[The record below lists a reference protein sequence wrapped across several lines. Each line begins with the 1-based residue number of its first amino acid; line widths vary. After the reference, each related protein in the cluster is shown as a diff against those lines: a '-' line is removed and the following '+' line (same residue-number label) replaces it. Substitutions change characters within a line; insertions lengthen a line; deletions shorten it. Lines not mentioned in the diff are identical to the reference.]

1 MAESAA
7 KKKAPAKKAAAGAK
21 KVAGAKKAS
30 ARKTTG
36 AAKAPAAKKAA
47 AKRETSRTRA
57 GSGKLRVT
65 QVRSLSGRPANH
77 RATME
82 ALGFRWH
89 QQTLVKDDNPS
100 IRGMLFQVRHLVKV
114 EEVGEGKE

>member
-1 MAESAA
+1 MAEARA
-7 KKKAPAKKAAAGAK
+7 KKAPGKKAAAK
-21 KVAGAKKAS
+21 
-30 ARKTTG
+30 
-36 AAKAPAAKKAA
+36 KAPAAKAAKAVKKAPAARKAPAVKKATASKKAA
-47 AKRETSRTRA
+47 GSKA
-57 GSGKLRVT
+57 GGKLRVT
-65 QVRSLSGRPANH
+65 QVRSLSGRPAKH

-89 QQTLVKDDNPS
+89 QQSLVKEDNPG